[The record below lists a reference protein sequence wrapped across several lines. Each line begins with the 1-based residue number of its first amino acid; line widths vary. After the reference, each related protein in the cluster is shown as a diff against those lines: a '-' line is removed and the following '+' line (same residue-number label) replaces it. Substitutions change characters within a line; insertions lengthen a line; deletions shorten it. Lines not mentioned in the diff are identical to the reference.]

1 MRYED
6 ILVSRVHLAD
16 VNTIKSFHVIL
27 LNGGRGGCKNEDYSW
42 LTDSSIEISR
52 VRFYL
57 CVCVCVCVW
66 NNKRKKGGCE
76 KFFSPNTLFPFR
88 KSNFHRIIISNNWIY
103 RWRFYF
109 TILHTRDIR
118 LIRTTI
124 GQQFLIIGS
133 LVKTIRYM
141 ILLCENI
148 FSLTFFVSIENIWK
162 FIDLPWKEFSSN
174 LITLSRKSRFY
185 ARKA

>member
-57 CVCVCVCVW
+57 CVCVCVCEII
-66 NNKRKKGGCE
+66 RGKKGGV
-76 KFFSPNTLFPFR
+76 KNFFRPTLC
-88 KSNFHRIIISNNWIY
+88 FHFENRI
-103 RWRFYF
+103 F
-109 TILHTRDIR
+109 T
-118 LIRTTI
+118 
-124 GQQFLIIGS
+124 G
-133 LVKTIRYM
+133 
-141 ILLCENI
+141 
-148 FSLTFFVSIENIWK
+148 
-162 FIDLPWKEFSSN
+162 
-174 LITLSRKSRFY
+174 
-185 ARKA
+185 